1 MQSKPGVRDF
11 APGFHW
17 IPVCRLTSAKERR
30 WEVGYWSG
38 AQNYLSTSGIAERL
52 AAKRLA
58 AAAKRT
64 NSDRP
69 PR

>member
-1 MQSKPGVRDF
+1 
-11 APGFHW
+11 
-17 IPVCRLTSAKERR
+17 VCRLTSAKERR

-58 AAAKRT
+58 AATKRT
-64 NSDRP
+64 NNGRP
-69 PR
+69 AR